1 MRYLK
6 IGVAVLAMVF
16 GCAAFGFGSSEHVG
30 IVKSLVGEALIVRGE
45 QEFNAVTHAKLKQGD
60 LIKTGLNGKIGLV
73 FEDDTVVSLGPN
85 SQILIEDFLFEPAIN
100 QLSFI
105 ARIIQGTAS
114 FLSGQIAK
122 LAPEMVRVETPDA
135 TIGMRG
141 THVLIKVDPH

>member
-6 IGVAVLAMVF
+6 IGITVIAMVL
-16 GCAAFGFGSSEHVG
+16 GCASSGLGSSEYVG

-45 QEFNAVTHAKLKQGD
+45 EEFNAEPHAKLMQGD
-60 LIKTGLNGKIGLV
+60 LIRTGLNGKIGLV

-85 SQILIEDFLFEPAIN
+85 SQILIEDFLFEPAN
-100 QLSFI
+100 RQLSFI